1 MDKYEC
7 LMCGWIYDP
16 EKGDPDGGIRPGTPF
31 EKIPDNWTELVVE
44 QDSITVKLEQPEFF
58 LSDTPTVELVLE
70 ACKYYKI
77 QYPDIV
83 TAQSILET
91 GYYKSKGCL
100 ERHNLFGLYNS
111 YKKDYYTFNHWTE
124 SVKAYYDFVQYRYK
138 EGDYYDW
145 LEKIGYAEDPLYL
158 TKVKQVKAKNNL

>member
-1 MDKYEC
+1 MFSIMHKFFIG
-7 LMCGWIYDP
+7 LIL
-16 EKGDPDGGIRPGTPF
+16 GGIFGIITGAVVENRNNVAIQNSSEF
-31 EKIPDNWTELVVE
+31 VVE